1 MESEAITGQDMD
13 WKDNIHVVRNNT
25 GHENTVISKY
35 FAKTNG
41 KIVAHEKQKRNGANP
56 IAF

>member
-1 MESEAITGQDMD
+1 MD

-25 GHENTVISKY
+25 GHENPLISKY